1 MFFYLVIK
9 HRKQKTIQLLQQLQ
23 SELMSLDSLNQNIKL
38 VTAGCVDDNIVVA
51 DDRCNSL
58 NLLWSF

>member
-1 MFFYLVIK
+1 MRDIAK
-9 HRKQKTIQLLQQLQ
+9 PIP
-23 SELMSLDSLNQNIKL
+23 DSFSSPFLISGA
-38 VTAGCVDDNIVVA
+38 TDGCVDDNIVVA